1 MTAGNQPA
9 LAGYSEVF
17 PEAGFNAFVGPV
29 WRADDGSH
37 YLFDIREVH
46 LNGGGTLHGGM
57 AMALA
62 DIVMGRC
69 VRDALDDARALTIAL
84 SCDIVTP
91 AKLGERIIG
100 RATITKRTRT
110 IVFISGELKVDDRI
124 VLTATGIW
132 KILGEG

>member
-1 MTAGNQPA
+1 MP
-9 LAGYSEVF
+9 GYAEVF

-37 YLFDIREVH
+37 YVFDVREVH

-62 DIVMGRC
+62 DIAMGRT
-69 VRDALDDARALTIAL
+69 VRDALDGGRALTISL
-84 SCDIVTP
+84 NCDIVSP
-91 AKLGERIIG
+91 ATLGERITI
-100 RATITKRTRT
+100 RAAITRRTRT
-110 IVFISGELKVDDRI
+110 IVFISGELKVGERV

-132 KILGEG
+132 KILGDG